1 MASVGTYLNFK
12 DQTEAAFL
20 FYQSIFGGEFEGGIR
35 RFGDMPPQEGMPPL
49 PEEAKNLVLHVC
61 LPITGGYKL
70 MGSDA
75 PEQMGFTVNKGNNVY
90 ISLHL
95 DSKEEADRLFKGISA
110 GGVVEMPMTDMF
122 WGAYFGSCIDQFGIK
137 WMFNYENKS

>member
-49 PEEAKNLVLHVC
+49 PL
-61 LPITGGYKL
+61 
-70 MGSDA
+70 
-75 PEQMGFTVNKGNNVY
+75 Q
-90 ISLHL
+90 
-95 DSKEEADRLFKGISA
+95 
-110 GGVVEMPMTDMF
+110 DMF